1 MLLYATGCETETGA
15 GEEGNNTT
23 GLSQEQVDG
32 DNVRGGLHPF
42 ELIENPEFV
51 PVSDMGNLKDS
62 DMVFLSR
69 ALGYVQVFPH
79 KNMGVE
85 VVNDE
90 GNNVWMAVT
99 YCPITRSGI
108 SMNRVVENDT
118 MLLTASGYLYKENM
132 MPLDVNTGS
141 IWSQMLLRRFQGRIK
156 QENIFE
162 FREIKTFPLIETT
175 WLTVRTYFPEAMVY
189 ITENSQK
196 SLESTSLRQDLG
208 IVSRWGVEL
217 FTLDMFPGEITLH
230 TTTVNPGGR
239 TVVLGS
245 TMHHYMLAFLTTYE
259 MEAVQGE
266 FPVLMKDETGTLWNI
281 FGEAVSGERKGERLR
296 SPFYFTAADWAWKD
310 IYEQVDYYK
319 P

>member
-1 MLLYATGCETETGA
+1 MATVSILLYAMGCETETGA

-32 DNVRGGLHPF
+32 NNVRGGLHPF

-79 KNMGVE
+79 KNMRVE

-132 MPLDVNTGS
+132 MPLDVKTGS
-141 IWSQMLLRRFQGRIK
+141 IWSQMLLRRYSGRKGSGSWLYQSSLYACLSYHLRDGSRAGRI
-156 QENIFE
+156 
-162 FREIKTFPLIETT
+162 
-175 WLTVRTYFPEAMVY
+175 
-189 ITENSQK
+189 
-196 SLESTSLRQDLG
+196 
-208 IVSRWGVEL
+208 
-217 FTLDMFPGEITLH
+217 
-230 TTTVNPGGR
+230 
-239 TVVLGS
+239 
-245 TMHHYMLAFLTTYE
+245 
-259 MEAVQGE
+259 
-266 FPVLMKDETGTLWNI
+266 
-281 FGEAVSGERKGERLR
+281 SGANER
-296 SPFYFTAADWAWKD
+296 
-310 IYEQVDYYK
+310 
-319 P
+319 